1 MAWNPRDALSLWE
14 DAFDVNDHYIHVV
27 IPFDKE
33 AIRNHAMSRFALN
46 EGHGTQWHSSIL
58 YRREG
63 AAGKGRLFRSHCVP
77 ANDNYI

>member
-46 EGHGTQWHSSIL
+46 EGHGTQLALNNGTQLALIDPLS
-58 YRREG
+58 EG
-63 AAGKGRLFRSHCVP
+63 GGCR
-77 ANDNYI
+77 